1 MTSQDHPHVRR
12 SAVLIILAGITL
24 AISLIGWLRL
34 LVAIGGWNYLGEIAP
49 AVLPVY
55 LAISGMIW
63 ALIGMV
69 SAVGIWFRKRWA
81 LILLGCAVISFT
93 VWYWMDRLLLSANAD
108 ANANW
113 LFSLVFTTGILAYF
127 SGSILAV
134 WQEAE

>member
-1 MTSQDHPHVRR
+1 MISQDHPHVRR

-24 AISLIGWLRL
+24 AISLVGWLRL

-81 LILLGCAVISFT
+81 LILLGCAVVSFT
-93 VWYWMDRLLLSANAD
+93 VWYWLDRLLLNANPD
-108 ANANW
+108 ANANM
-113 LFSLVFTTGILAYF
+113 LFSLVFTAGILAYF
-127 SGSILAV
+127 AGSILAV